1 MSLPSCGRGGNR
13 VRLRPRDRGQAPLP
27 PVRGITP
34 AVLIA
39 AGDML
44 AAHRATLDSGTDQ
57 LAAAEGE
64 WLMGVRLVV
73 TALAVT
79 TSRERRIR

>member
-1 MSLPSCGRGGNR
+1 MTVSDCVPVTAGRRLYLRSGGSL
-13 VRLRPRDRGQAPLP
+13 
-27 PVRGITP
+27 P

-39 AGDML
+39 PGGML

-64 WLMGVRLVV
+64 WLLGVRLVV

-79 TSRERRIR
+79 TSPER